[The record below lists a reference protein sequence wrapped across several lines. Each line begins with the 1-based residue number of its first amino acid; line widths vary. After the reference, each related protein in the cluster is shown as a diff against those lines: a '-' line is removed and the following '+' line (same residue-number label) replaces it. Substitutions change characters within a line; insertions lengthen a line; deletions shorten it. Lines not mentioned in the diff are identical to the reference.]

1 MAEFVVAEYNT
12 IVTMLGA
19 LCATAQVATGYY
31 SAYIKNRMALLRTD
45 DILFRSHRAFGSFA
59 TVFYFLGLFA
69 GLTGFAGTLTENQP
83 PMELGDPNYIIH
95 TFGSF
100 VILVIIVS
108 KVYLSYFN
116 KKILYSKVK
125 GWLGIATFLAWS
137 FTWVTA
143 GIAYYQRTLP
153 TNPQFPPPTYLLP
166 YELVGLQ
173 LAIPFIIGFAI
184 GITVVMKSRNVE
196 KIKAARKAKT

>member
-1 MAEFVVAEYNT
+1 M
-12 IVTMLGA
+12 
-19 LCATAQVATGYY
+19 
-31 SAYIKNRMALLRTD
+31 SLLRTD
-45 DILFRSHRAFGSFA
+45 ENLFRSHRAFGSFA

-83 PMELGDPNYIIH
+83 PMELDDPNYIIH

-100 VILVIIVS
+100 AVLVVIVL

-116 KKILYSKVK
+116 KKILYARVK
-125 GWLGIATFLAWS
+125 GSLGVAAFIAWA
-137 FTWVTA
+137 FTWITSA
-143 GIAYYQRTLP
+143 IAYYTRTLP

-166 YELVGLQ
+166 FELMGLQ
-173 LAIPFIIGFAI
+173 ITIPFLIGGAI
-184 GITVVMKSRNVE
+184 GIIVVMKSRNVE

>member
-1 MAEFVVAEYNT
+1 MAIHVAEYNT

-19 LCATAQVATGYY
+19 LCATTQVATGYY
-31 SAYIKNRMALLRTD
+31 SAYIKKRMALLKTD

-69 GLTGFAGTLTENQP
+69 GLTGFAGTLTENMP

-108 KVYLSYFN
+108 KIYLSYFA
-116 KKILYSKVK
+116 KKILYAKVK
-125 GWLGIATFLAWS
+125 GTLGVATFLAWA
-137 FTWVTA
+137 FTWITSA
-143 GIAYYQRTLP
+143 IAYYTRTLP

-166 YELVGLQ
+166 YELMGLMM
-173 LAIPFIIGFAI
+173 AIPFTIG
-184 GITVVMKSRNVE
+184 GITGLSVIMRSRKVAE
-196 KIKAARKAKT
+196 AKAAQKKKS

>member
-1 MAEFVVAEYNT
+1 M
-12 IVTMLGA
+12 
-19 LCATAQVATGYY
+19 
-31 SAYIKNRMALLRTD
+31 SLLRTD

-69 GLTGFAGTLTENQP
+69 GLTGFAGTITENAP

-108 KVYLSYFN
+108 KIYLSYFN
-116 KKILYSKVK
+116 KKILYARVK
-125 GWLGIATFLAWS
+125 GTLGVATFLAWS
-137 FTWVTA
+137 FTWITA
-143 GIAYYQRTLP
+143 AIAYYTRTLP

-166 YELVGLQ
+166 YELIGLM
-173 LAIPFIIGFAI
+173 LAIPFLIGGIIGFL
-184 GITVVMKSRNVE
+184 VVIKSKKVE
-196 KIKAARKAKT
+196 DAKAARKKKT

>member
-1 MAEFVVAEYNT
+1 MAIYIAEYNT

-19 LCATAQVATGYY
+19 LCATSQVATGYY
-31 SAYIKNRMALLRTD
+31 SAYYKKRMSLLRTD

-69 GLTGFAGTLTENQP
+69 GLTGFAGTLTENMP
-83 PMELGDPNYIIH
+83 PMELGDPNYVIH

-108 KVYLSYFN
+108 KIYLSYFN
-116 KKILYSKVK
+116 KKILYAKVK
-125 GWLGIATFLAWS
+125 GTLGVATFLAWA
-137 FTWVTA
+137 FTWITSA
-143 GIAYYQRTLP
+143 IAYYTRTLP

-166 YELVGLQ
+166 YELIGLM
-173 LAIPFIIGFAI
+173 LAIPFLIGGIIGFL
-184 GITVVMKSRNVE
+184 VVIKSKKVE
-196 KIKAARKAKT
+196 EAKAAKKKKT